1 MSIGSER
8 DLEGLMAAGRVV
20 AAALAAMREAVR
32 PGITTRALDE
42 VGSKVFAAYGA
53 RSAPQLVYSFPGTN
67 CISVNAETVHGIP
80 SERVLA
86 DGDLVTLDVTAEL
99 DGYMADAAV
108 TVPVGAASP
117 EATALVAAAERAL
130 VRALPFARAGLRVNA
145 LGRVIQA
152 EVEGAG
158 FHVIPV
164 LTGHGIG
171 RTIHEPPTVPN
182 YYDAYD
188 TTVLTEGMVVT
199 IEPIVAV
206 GTEDVRVE
214 DDGWTL
220 STADGSLS
228 AHVEHTLVVTRDEP
242 LVLTA

>member
-8 DLEGLMAAGRVV
+8 DLEGLKAAGSVV
-20 AAALAAMREAVR
+20 AAALAAMRAAVR
-32 PGITTRALDE
+32 PGITTRELDE
-42 VGSKVFAAYGA
+42 VGLEVFDANGA

-67 CISVNAETVHGIP
+67 CISVNEETVHGIP
-80 SERVLA
+80 SERALA

-99 DGYMADAAV
+99 GGYMADAAV

-117 EATALVAAAERAL
+117 EANALVAATERAL
-130 VRALPFARAGLRVNA
+130 ARALPYARAGLRVNA

-158 FHVIPV
+158 FHVIPA
-164 LTGHGIG
+164 LAGHGIG

-188 TTVLTEGMVVT
+188 TTVLTEGLVVT

-206 GTEDVRVE
+206 GTDDVRIE

-228 AHVEHTLVVTRDEP
+228 AHFEHTLVVTRDEP